1 MKKSYTVNI
10 LTGLFLLAGLITG
23 CQNKPAKDVHVT
35 HAQVQ
40 QYTCPMHPEII
51 RDKPGKCPICGMDLV
66 AKQSGTDSTGID
78 TSLAPLLKP
87 VNQQVIS
94 TIPTITAE
102 SGPRIFSEEVQGVIT
117 FDTRNQANISSRVSG
132 RIERLLIKYN
142 YQPVKQ
148 GQLIMEIYSPDLVAA
163 QRELIFIYQNDRNDP
178 MLQKAKQRLSLLG
191 MQPSQIN
198 QVIRTG
204 KPIYRVP
211 VYSNATGYILEKSQ
225 ANAPTTSMAP
235 TPTASSAGSDM
246 DGMGGGGSTGGSS
259 TTNATSVSPTT
270 PILTREGQYVNAGQS
285 IFTIYKTS
293 GVIAEFAF
301 SPSFAAEISKGQK
314 LVFRSIGN
322 PEKVYTGSIGLIQP
336 VLRNGE
342 NFTSA
347 RVYLPGSSEFT
358 VGELILANIPIK
370 KRGWWLPQE
379 AVWRLGNRS
388 IVFKKEN
395 EVFVPKQV
403 ETGLSVSGT
412 IQILTDISDWQVAK
426 SAYYLVDSESF
437 ITTSPDN
444 NKR

>member
-1 MKKSYTVNI
+1 MKNSYTVNI
-10 LTGLFLLAGLITG
+10 LAGLFLLAAVITG
-23 CQNKPAKDVHVT
+23 CQSKPAKETHAT

-40 QYTCPMHPEII
+40 QYTCPMHPDII
-51 RDKPGKCPICGMDLV
+51 RDKPGKCPVCGMDLV
-66 AKQSGTDSTGID
+66 AKQTGTDSTGLD

-94 TIPTITAE
+94 TIPTISAE

-117 FDTRNQANISSRVSG
+117 FDTRNQANISSRVNG

-191 MQPSQIN
+191 MQPSQIE
-198 QVIRTG
+198 QVSKSG
-204 KPIYRVP
+204 KPMYRVP
-211 VYSNATGYILEKSQ
+211 VFSNATGYILEKSQ
-225 ANAPTTSMAP
+225 ANAPTTTMTS
-235 TPTASSAGSDM
+235 TPAASSGGSGM
-246 DGMGGGGSTGGSS
+246 DGMGGGGSTSGSG
-259 TTNATSVSPTT
+259 TTNATSVSQTT
-270 PILTREGQYVNAGQS
+270 PILIREGQYVSAGQS
-285 IFTIYKTS
+285 VFTIYKS
-293 GVIAEFAF
+293 NGLVAEFAF
-301 SPSFAAEISKGQK
+301 SPSFATEISKGQK
-314 LVFRSIGN
+314 LVFRSSGN
-322 PEKVYTGSIGLIQP
+322 PDKVYTASIGLIQP

-342 NFTSA
+342 NFTVA
-347 RVYLPGSSEFT
+347 RAYLPGSSQFT
-358 VGELILANIPIK
+358 VGELISANIPIK
-370 KRGWWLPQE
+370 KRGWWLPQA

-388 IVFKKEN
+388 VVFKKEGG
-395 EVFVPKQV
+395 VFVPKQV

-412 IQILTDISDWQVAK
+412 VQVLTDISDWQIAK

-437 ITTSPDN
+437 ITTSADN